1 MSISDRDLVPQPIV
15 GMQEIIRMFNKEYS
29 KIIGFTINTDYSQ
42 NEIYQTCAL
51 MYHIVKKF
59 GTQNYT
65 LNGYLNRLKYYLF
78 FSTKPCSDIN
88 EYDACMMLIMSNNLP
103 EDDPNRPV

>member
-1 MSISDRDLVPQPIV
+1 MSISDRDLAPQPVV

-42 NEIYQTCAL
+42 NEIYQICQL
-51 MYHIVKKF
+51 MYYIVVKF

-65 LNGYLNRLKYYLF
+65 LNGYLNRLIYYLLNNR
-78 FSTKPCSDIN
+78 KPCSDIN
-88 EYDACMMLIMSNNLP
+88 EYHTCMMLIMSGNLP

>member
-1 MSISDRDLVPQPIV
+1 MSISDRDLPVQPVV
-15 GMQEIIRMFNKEYS
+15 GVQEIIRMFNKEYS

-51 MYHIVKKF
+51 MYAIINKF

-65 LNGYLNRLKYYLF
+65 LNGYLNNLKYYLF
-78 FSTKPCSDIN
+78 DHTKPCRDIN
-88 EYDACMMLIMSNNLP
+88 EYDACRMLGMSDDLYE
-103 EDDPNRPV
+103 EDIDG

>member
-1 MSISDRDLVPQPIV
+1 MSISDRDLPVQPVV

-51 MYHIVKKF
+51 MYVIINKF

-65 LNGYLNRLKYYLF
+65 LNGYLNNLKYYLLDH
-78 FSTKPCSDIN
+78 TKPCRDIN
-88 EYDACMMLIMSNNLP
+88 EYDACMMLAMSDGLP
-103 EDDPNRPV
+103 EEDINE

>member
-1 MSISDRDLVPQPIV
+1 MSISDRAGVPQPVV
-15 GMQEIIRMFNKEYS
+15 GMQEVIRMFNKEYS

-51 MYHIVKKF
+51 IHRIVDKF

-65 LNGYLNRLKYYLF
+65 LNRHLNNLKYYLLENI
-78 FSTKPCSDIN
+78 KPCGDIN
-88 EYDACMMLIMSNNLP
+88 EYDACRMLIMN
-103 EDDPNRPV
+103 DDLHDGEPA

>member
-1 MSISDRDLVPQPIV
+1 MSISDRDLPVQPVV

-51 MYHIVKKF
+51 MYAIVNKF
-59 GTQNYT
+59 GTENYT
-65 LNGYLNRLKYYLF
+65 LNGYLNNLKYYLLNY
-78 FSTKPCSDIN
+78 TKPCNDIN
-88 EYDACMMLIMSNNLP
+88 EYNVCIMLATNDDLP
-103 EDDPNRPV
+103 DGDPA

>member
-1 MSISDRDLVPQPIV
+1 MI

-51 MYHIVKKF
+51 MHYIVEKF
-59 GTQNYT
+59 GIQNYI
-65 LNGYLNRLKYYLF
+65 LNRYLNRLRYYLLND
-78 FSTKPCSDIN
+78 TKPCSDIDEHN
-88 EYDACMMLIMSNNLP
+88 ACMMLVMSNNLP

>member
-1 MSISDRDLVPQPIV
+1 MSISDRAGIPQLVV

-42 NEIYQTCAL
+42 NEIYQTCQL
-51 MYHIVKKF
+51 MNFIVVKF

-65 LNGYLNRLKYYLF
+65 LNRYLNGLKYYLLENI
-78 FSTKPCSDIN
+78 KPCSDIN
-88 EYDACMMLIMSNNLP
+88 EYDASMMLVMSNNLP
-103 EDDPNRPV
+103 DDDPNRPV